1 MPSHITQYVLWL
13 LHQPASEWPPSLS
26 STDLYAAAYQQE
38 FHTSDTQGLIASE
51 LQDQFSRNTCKK
63 TLSFLQISQEGNHCR
78 KASPPPS
85 LLSSHPKKHMLPLGL
100 VTTEIS
106 VEITIEFWKA
116 LGQSLPCTSTQKN
129 RGETQ
134 SSVSSTTNS
143 YVSLCEQQEE
153 KAGAFF
159 LYKCKN
165 WYRLE
170 IKEKPRFPHRHHF
183 FLLSCKNI
191 LGQCSC
197 NEMSAFF
204 KCKSASLL

>member
-1 MPSHITQYVLWL
+1 MNYRISFLGTHAKNP
-13 LHQPASEWPPSLS
+13 
-26 STDLYAAAYQQE
+26 
-38 FHTSDTQGLIASE
+38 FH
-51 LQDQFSRNTCKK
+51 FSRFHKREITAGK
-63 TLSFLQISQEGNHCR
+63 HPPP
-78 KASPPPS
+78 PPPS

-106 VEITIEFWKA
+106 VEITIEFWNA

-159 LYKCKN
+159 LFKCKN

-170 IKEKPRFPHRHHF
+170 IKENHIFHTDTTSFCCHARIF
-183 FLLSCKNI
+183 
-191 LGQCSC
+191 
-197 NEMSAFF
+197 
-204 KCKSASLL
+204 

>member
-1 MPSHITQYVLWL
+1 MQKNPFISPDFTRGK
-13 LHQPASEWPPSLS
+13 SL
-26 STDLYAAAYQQE
+26 QE
-38 FHTSDTQGLIASE
+38 SIP
-51 LQDQFSRNTCKK
+51 
-63 TLSFLQISQEGNHCR
+63 
-78 KASPPPS
+78 PPPS

-159 LYKCKN
+159 LFKCKN

-170 IKEKPRFPHRHHF
+170 IKENHVFHTDTTSFCCHARIF
-183 FLLSCKNI
+183 
-191 LGQCSC
+191 
-197 NEMSAFF
+197 
-204 KCKSASLL
+204 